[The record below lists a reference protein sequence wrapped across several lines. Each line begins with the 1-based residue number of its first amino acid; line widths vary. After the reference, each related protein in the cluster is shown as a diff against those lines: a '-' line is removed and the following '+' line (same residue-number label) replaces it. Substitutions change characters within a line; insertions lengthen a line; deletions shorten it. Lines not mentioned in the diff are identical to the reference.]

1 MKAPRLSRRL
11 VLEAPVRIADGGGGF
26 AEDWQ
31 AVGTLWAEV
40 TARSGSERQVAGVPV
55 SRVSHRIVVRGAPE
69 GSPMRPTPNQRFRDG
84 SRIFAVRAVSERD
97 PAGRYLVCFADEE
110 VAA

>member
-11 VLEAPVRIADGGGGF
+11 VLEAPVRVADGGGGF

-40 TARSGSERQVAGVPV
+40 TARSGSERQVAGVP
-55 SRVSHRIVVRGAPE
+55 
-69 GSPMRPTPNQRFRDG
+69 
-84 SRIFAVRAVSERD
+84 
-97 PAGRYLVCFADEE
+97 
-110 VAA
+110 